1 MSNDIESHLIEN
13 RVFIRRSGKIMRR
26 LLKQIAGGG
35 EITGDTTTLEDF
47 AVLAKLRDAEE

>member
-26 LLKQIAGGG
+26 LPKQIAGGG
-35 EITGDTTTLEDF
+35 ENAPRG
-47 AVLAKLRDAEE
+47 LRRSCQTA